1 MGSCIRRVR
10 SLGAKGELPVR
21 RDCAQPSNDRG
32 EVELPQTATFHVED
46 GDQTAAAQF
55 VLRGREA
62 HRARRARGFDEG
74 ADEFSPPVGWGVDGL
89 RNHALAS
96 CPFSREAIRL
106 PRHIFHH
113 VFERS
118 LGWRES

>member
-1 MGSCIRRVR
+1 MGLCIRGVR
-10 SLGAKGELPVR
+10 RLGAKGELPFR
-21 RDCAQPSNDRG
+21 CDRAQPSDERG
-32 EVELPQTATFHVED
+32 EVELAQTATFHVED

-62 HRARRARGFDEG
+62 HRARRARCFDEG
-74 ADEFSPPVGWGVDGL
+74 ADEFSPPAGLGVDGL

-96 CPFSREAIRL
+96 YPFSREAIRL